1 MKTDPTA
8 GVSGAAG
15 MPLSYEAIQSGRNL
29 SAEASANR
37 KTNQT
42 NSNDSISDTLE
53 TTDRE
58 GDGRQLL
65 LSSDQPKDAQE
76 HNALA
81 SNQINGTRLDLTG

>member
-8 GVSGAAG
+8 RVSGAAG

-37 KTNQT
+37 KTYQT

-65 LSSDQPKDAQE
+65 SSDQPKDAQE
-76 HNALA
+76 HNAPA